1 MPIELESG
9 LLQLTLD
16 EQASLRAA
24 GALVS
29 QELGRAV
36 DLAQPLTLGDYADLL
51 AARCVVE
58 GDSHTLKQIVSLVAD
73 EIARRKS
80 PQ

>member
-9 LLQLTLD
+9 LLQLTPD
-16 EQASLRAA
+16 EQAKLRAA

-58 GDSHTLKQIVSLVAD
+58 GDSATLKQIVSLVAD